1 MRYHFPVLSSADD
14 YLKVPVQDLPEALQD
29 FPHHFHFLQEPDAV
43 DGRPV
48 VVERKPEKQER
59 T

>member
-1 MRYHFPVLSSADD
+1 MRYHFPALSSADD
-14 YLKVPVQDLPEALQD
+14 FLKVPGLDLPEALPD
-29 FPHHFHFLQEPDAV
+29 FPKHFHFLQEPDAV

-48 VVERKPEKQER
+48 VAERKPEKQER